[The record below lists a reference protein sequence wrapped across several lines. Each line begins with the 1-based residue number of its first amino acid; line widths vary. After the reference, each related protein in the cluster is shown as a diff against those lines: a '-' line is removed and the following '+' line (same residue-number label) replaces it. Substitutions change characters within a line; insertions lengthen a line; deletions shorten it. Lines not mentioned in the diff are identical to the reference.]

1 VAVFGRGG
9 DDALL
14 EGAPAAHPVL
24 TGDGQL
30 GVVQGGE
37 LSRGQPPLR
46 FELKPVSLKLCPRTQ
61 AADTAASHHR
71 PLRRH
76 GQY

>member
-14 EGAPAAHPVL
+14 ELEVTQARAGKTCL
-24 TGDGQL
+24 RTL
-30 GVVQGGE
+30 SLETGE
-37 LSRGQPPLR
+37 LEALPANPG
-46 FELKPVSLKLCPRTQ
+46 
-61 AADTAASHHR
+61 AADTAISHHR

>member
-1 VAVFGRGG
+1 
-9 DDALL
+9 
-14 EGAPAAHPVL
+14 VL

-46 FELKPVSLKLCPRTQ
+46 LELAVTQ
-61 AADTAASHHR
+61 AQTVREITGVVVGSS
-71 PLRRH
+71 P
-76 GQY
+76 